1 MLGIFY
7 NTIEIRKMCVEIYR
21 DIRHTKQLSR
31 FDEDVYN
38 AIIHVY
44 MNKPEIDYEEVKMLW
59 VGFLTN
65 GSLDFPEVIQHG
77 NKRCVEL

>member
-1 MLGIFY
+1 MLGMFY

-21 DIRHTKQLSR
+21 DIRHTKHLSQ

-38 AIIHVY
+38 AIMHVY
-44 MNKPEIDYEEVKMLW
+44 MNKPEIDHEEVRMLW

-65 GSLDFPEVIQHG
+65 GNLDFPEAIQHG
-77 NKRCVEL
+77 NKRCMEL